1 MVSNARQIE
10 LAAEAAMHGFLID
23 FAMECGFALDV
34 EEDEDDDGV
43 ACYHLSPSRE
53 DCVLA
58 ARQSITVAAVLAD
71 LCKHLGTTP
80 PAIVLDALNEGVIV
94 E

>member
-23 FAMECGFALDV
+23 FAKECGFARDV

-43 ACYHLSPSRE
+43 AFYHLSPSRE

-58 ARQSITVAAVLAD
+58 ARQSITVAALLDDICNRMGVE
-71 LCKHLGTTP
+71 P
-80 PAIVLDALNEGVIV
+80 PAAITAALTDEPPY
-94 E
+94 